1 MLNEEN
7 QSMRDY
13 MNEILSH
20 GLPAKD
26 AAKLCRGIIAA
37 MVFVAIAA
45 FAVAVKQC
53 V

>member
-1 MLNEEN
+1 MSQEDGR
-7 QSMRDY
+7 SMRDY
-13 MNEILSH
+13 LSDILSH

-26 AAKLCRGIIAA
+26 AAKLCRGVIAA
-37 MVFVAIAA
+37 MAFVAIAA